1 MVQVSISVDNDTVLP
16 VSASIFTRSFTVVLG
31 FIHTVRT
38 KKCSSLGQSISF
50 LSGLIVVHSHVFYTC
65 VLLSEQKNMG
75 PSGIWK
81 LQLKMSHTC
90 GGPQFFSWCL
100 GWFLLIFSWFQRKR
114 LCVSGVPPINSNGIS
129 LLIRGFLSSEWNHME
144 FSFCLKTHSTLCMYT
159 SDFDESDK
167 KKSIKV
173 LPCSILTFN
182 KCKKC

>member
-1 MVQVSISVDNDTVLP
+1 M
-16 VSASIFTRSFTVVLG
+16 TRSYQFQLVSLQGLLLLSWGLFTQFAPKNVPLWD
-31 FIHTVRT
+31 
-38 KKCSSLGQSISF
+38 SESISF
-50 LSGLIVVHSHVFYTC
+50 LRGLIVVHSHVFYTC

-173 LPCSILTFN
+173 LPCSIRTFN